1 MITEHDGKGSNDMR
15 AGVLGWSIV
24 SGAVMG
30 LLAGAVLGA
39 VVYVLLAL
47 PPLRASPFIERVRLP
62 AAVTVLVLAT
72 AIGGALG
79 WLEGR
84 LKLQ

>member
-1 MITEHDGKGSNDMR
+1 MITERDGKRPSDMR
-15 AGVLGWSIV
+15 ASVLGWSTA

-30 LLAGAVLGA
+30 LLAGAVLAA
-39 VVYVLLAL
+39 VVYGLLHL
-47 PPLRASPFIERVRLP
+47 PPLRASAFIERVRLP

-72 AIGGALG
+72 AIGGVLG

>member
-1 MITEHDGKGSNDMR
+1 VR
-15 AGVLGWSIV
+15 ASVLGWSTV

-30 LLAGAVLGA
+30 LLAGAVLAAALYG
-39 VVYVLLAL
+39 LLYL
-47 PPLRASPFIERVRLP
+47 PPLRASAFIERVRLP

-72 AIGGALG
+72 AIGGVLG

>member
-1 MITEHDGKGSNDMR
+1 MR
-15 AGVLGWSIV
+15 AGVLGWSTV

-39 VVYVLLAL
+39 VIYGLLAL

-62 AAVTVLVLAT
+62 AAVTVLILAT
-72 AIGGALG
+72 AIGGVLG